1 MSATNLTDFRDQ
13 YIARARTLLQ
23 GVDLA
28 AADNKT
34 LILNGALFSALD
46 KVINAPLI
54 GRDTLALFDAMTS
67 ADIDVWLAD
76 ASHRSVWQRLC
87 TDEAKTIQVALQDDL
102 LRPKLMGSTLA
113 WTDIIAS
120 SVMQTWIQTKAA
132 YLVPYVAAI
141 PGCLTLTASSRTT
154 MDKFASVQAAMTLVY
169 ASTNWLNAIAANTPA
184 QDAIGAS
191 LIALRELAKSSVAIN
206 ALYTKLTTI
215 MVYLFADITASIDAW
230 NFVSSEITAGRTTL
244 ATSFF
249 GDAGIRTAL
258 HGNTGITT
266 ALTSTATA
274 LYQWLFTNK
283 MTVFQRTYAA
293 STAQSGAAI
302 GGKILMLAMS
312 GAYSGAGPS
321 YFYLTGSS
329 SQALA
334 AATGAS
340 YITLTTAHKAVGS
353 QNGPLYFTDASTGS
367 YYMTLGY
374 LVI

>member
-76 ASHRSVWQRLC
+76 ASHRSTWQRLC
-87 TDEAKTIQVALQDDL
+87 SDEAKTIQVALQDDL
-102 LRPKLMGSTLA
+102 LRPKLLGSVLA
-113 WTDIIAS
+113 WTDILAS

-132 YLVPYVAAI
+132 YLVPYIAAI
-141 PGCLTLTASSRTT
+141 PGCLGLTASSRTT
-154 MDKFASVQAAMTLVY
+154 MDKFASVQSAMTLIY
-169 ASTNWLNAIAANTPA
+169 ASANWLNAIVANTPA

-191 LIALRELAKSSVAIN
+191 LIALRELGKSGTGMT

-215 MVYLFADITASIDAW
+215 MVYLFADATASIDAW
-230 NFVSSEITAGRTTL
+230 NFVSSEITAGRTVI
-244 ATSFF
+244 ATTFF
-249 GDAGIRTAL
+249 ADAGIRAAL

-266 ALTSTATA
+266 ALTTTATA

-283 MTVFQRTYAA
+283 MTVLSRSYNAN
-293 STAQSGAAI
+293 TAQQSAGI
-302 GGKILMLAMS
+302 GGKFLTLAMA
-312 GAYSGAGPS
+312 GTYNTGAGN
-321 YFYLTGSS
+321 FYLISTTSQFAATPNGSS
-329 SQALA
+329 SP
-334 AATGAS
+334 
-340 YITLTTAHKAVGS
+340 TLTTANKQVGS
-353 QNGPLYFTDASTGS
+353 QNGAQYFTDASTGIF
-367 YYMTLGY
+367 YMSIGY
-374 LVI
+374 LAI